1 VARQT
6 RAERRARRQQ
16 QGEPALAGAGGGG
29 SGGGDKPPV
38 SLAPEPPSRPER
50 GKPAPGKPAPAET
63 GAFKFFTGTWRFLG
77 ESWGEL
83 RKTEWPGQ
91 SHVIQGTVVVLM
103 ACIIMGTFIWV
114 CDIAWKHLVQDLLI
128 K

>member
-1 VARQT
+1 MARQT

-29 SGGGDKPPV
+29 SDKPPV
-38 SLAPEPPSRPER
+38 ALAPEPPSRPER
-50 GKPAPGKPAPAET
+50 GKQPSESTEPGGLKFIH
-63 GAFKFFTGTWRFLG
+63 GAWRFFG

-83 RKTEWPGQ
+83 RKTECPSQ

-103 ACIIMGTFIWV
+103 ACVIMGTFIWL
-114 CDIAWKHLVQDLLI
+114 CDIAWKHLVQDVLI

>member
-1 VARQT
+1 MARQT

-29 SGGGDKPPV
+29 GDKPPV
-38 SLAPEPPSRPER
+38 ALAPEPPSRPER
-50 GKPAPGKPAPAET
+50 GKQPSESTEPGGLKFIH
-63 GAFKFFTGTWRFLG
+63 GAWRFFG

-83 RKTEWPGQ
+83 RKTEWPSQ

-103 ACIIMGTFIWV
+103 ACVIMGTFIWL
-114 CDIAWKHLVQDLLI
+114 CDIAWKHLVQDVLI

>member
-16 QGEPALAGAGGGG
+16 ATQEPALAGAGGGG
-29 SGGGDKPPV
+29 AKPPV
-38 SLAPEPPSRPER
+38 RVAPEPPARPER
-50 GKPAPGKPAPAET
+50 SEEAKPG
-63 GAFKFFTGTWRFLG
+63 FFTRLGRFVV

-83 RKTEWPGQ
+83 RKTEWPSQ
-91 SHVIQGTVVVLM
+91 NHVIQGTIVVLM
-103 ACIIMGTFIWV
+103 ACIILGTFIWL
-114 CDIAWKHLVQDLLI
+114 CDIAFKHLVQDVLI

>member
-16 QGEPALAGAGGGG
+16 QGEPALAGAGGSGG
-29 SGGGDKPPV
+29 SEPPV
-38 SLAPEPPSRPER
+38 ALAPEPPARPGREPHEQR
-50 GKPAPGKPAPAET
+50 
-63 GAFKFFTGTWRFLG
+63 GAFQFLGAFRRFVG

-83 RKTEWPGQ
+83 RKTEWPNQ
-91 SHVIQGTVVVLM
+91 HRVIQGTVVVLS
-103 ACIIMGTFIWV
+103 ACAILGTYIWL
-114 CDIAWKHLVQDLLI
+114 CDIAFKHLVQDFLI

>member
-16 QGEPALAGAGGGG
+16 AGEPALAGAGGG
-29 SGGGDKPPV
+29 SGGGDETPV
-38 SLAPEPPSRPER
+38 RLAPEPPARPER
-50 GKPAPGKPAPAET
+50 GKPGAPTREWF
-63 GAFKFFTGTWRFLG
+63 GARLWRFVG

-83 RKTEWPGQ
+83 RKTEWPSQ
-91 SHVIQGTVVVLM
+91 SHVIQGTIVVLM
-103 ACIIMGTFIWV
+103 ACIILGTFIWL
-114 CDIAWKHLVQDLLI
+114 CDLAFKALVHDVLL

>member
-16 QGEPALAGAGGGG
+16 AAEPALAGAGGGG
-29 SGGGDKPPV
+29 DKPPV
-38 SLAPEPPSRPER
+38 ALAPEPPSRPER
-50 GKPAPGKPAPAET
+50 GKQPAPSTERG
-63 GAFKFFTGTWRFLG
+63 GLKFVHGVWRFFG

-83 RKTEWPGQ
+83 RKTEWPSQ
-91 SHVIQGTVVVLM
+91 NHVIQGTVVVLM
-103 ACIIMGTFIWV
+103 ACIILGTFIWL
-114 CDIAWKHLVQDLLI
+114 CDIAFKHLVQDVLI